1 MVHPQFEAV
10 NLISDPIHGYIELTK
25 RLTAEQSGRAGLPSE
40 EVAEADLLDTP
51 WVQRL
56 RRISQLQSARWVFPT
71 AEHSRFTHGLG
82 VMHEGGLWARALY
95 PTLREVLLAETLSK
109 GEASEDPIPSEA
121 LVVETVRVAGLLH
134 DVGHGPFA
142 HYFDEHILSAFPA
155 PAHPSRDPAKRLSHE
170 DLGQAIVERELAP
183 IIAGLRRTPA
193 LEAERAAFAEGE
205 AVEPRWISFLMSKPP
220 LADPTMPLWVR
231 RLQPLFSGI
240 FTVDNLDYVRRDA
253 YMTGVS
259 TGPVDAD
266 RLRRYAF
273 MSPRG
278 LALYEPGLGALE
290 QFLMS
295 RLFMYNTVYFHRTVR
310 AIDLD
315 LEEVF
320 APSIRAIHGD
330 GNPLDDLAAYA
341 ALEEYALLHQ
351 ASLWAAGRSLAPHPA
366 AGSGER
372 DAGGRPALA
381 GHPAAQPDLA
391 VDRRGAA
398 RLPLRRH
405 PGGCRGRAARL
416 SGCLRGCLRDRDGRA
431 GAAHPLRPCGSRRP
445 APEPAARSRQP
456 DHRQARRHAR
466 SRPPRRPVA
475 APAGGRRDGTR
486 LHAQRRL
493 TGPRLTT

>member
-1 MVHPQFEAV
+1 MP
-10 NLISDPIHGYIELTK
+10 
-25 RLTAEQSGRAGLPSE
+25 GLGCRPRTR
-40 EVAEADLLDTP
+40 AEADLLDTP

-95 PTLREVLLAETLSK
+95 PTLREVCRTLARAML
-109 GEASEDPIPSEA
+109 GALIPPRR

-142 HYFDEHILSAFPA
+142 HYFDEHVLSAFPA
-155 PAHPSRDPAKRLSHE
+155 PRHPSRDPAKRLSHE

-183 IIAGLRRTPA
+183 IIAGLRRAPA

-205 AVEPRWISFLMSKPP
+205 AIEPRWISFLISKPP

-330 GNPLDDLAAYA
+330 GNPLDDLAAYV

-351 ASLWAAGRSLAPHPA
+351 ASLWAAGRSLDPTPGARLRL
-366 AGSGER
+366 R
-372 DAGGRPALA
+372 DAGGRSALA

-391 VDRRGAA
+391 GDRRGAA
-398 RLPLRRH
+398 RLALRGH
-405 PGGCRGRAARL
+405 PRGCRGRAARL
-416 SGCLRGCLRDRDGRA
+416 SRGLRG
-431 GAAHPLRPCGSRRP
+431 
-445 APEPAARSRQP
+445 
-456 DHRQARRHAR
+456 
-466 SRPPRRPVA
+466 RPVA
-475 APAGGRRDGTR
+475 
-486 LHAQRRL
+486 
-493 TGPRLTT
+493 

>member
-1 MVHPQFEAV
+1 MAHPQFEAV

-25 RLTAEQSGRAGLPSE
+25 RLSPEQSRRAGLPLE
-40 EVAEADLLDTP
+40 DVAEADLLDTP

-95 PTLREVLLAETLSK
+95 PTLHEVLLADTL
-109 GEASEDPIPSEA
+109 GEGDASEDPSPSEA

-142 HYFDEHILSAFPA
+142 HYFDEHVLSGFPA

-183 IIAGLRRTPA
+183 IIAGLRRAPA

-205 AVEPRWISFLMSKPP
+205 TIDPRWISFLMSKPP
-220 LADPTMPLWVR
+220 IADPTMPLWVR

-330 GNPLDDLAAYA
+330 GNPLDDLAAYV
-341 ALEEYALLHQ
+341 ALDEYALLHQ
-351 ASLWAAGRSLAPHPA
+351 ASLWAAGRSLDPRPEP
-366 AGSGER
+366 GSGQVPPEVGRLWRGILLRNPTWRAIAEVRR
-372 DAGGRPALA
+372 DSRFGGTRADAQAELQAAADAQVALFAETDEADPDGRPTVRF
-381 GHPAAQPDLA
+381 DLA
-391 VDRRGAA
+391 EA
-398 RLPLRRH
+398 
-405 PGGCRGRAARL
+405 
-416 SGCLRGCLRDRDGRA
+416 DGRPQNPLH
-431 GAAHPLRPCGSRRP
+431 AHGSLI
-445 APEPAARSRQP
+445 
-456 DHRQARRHAR
+456 
-466 SRPPRRPVA
+466 VA
-475 APAGGRRDGTR
+475 RRDGTLDPALLDDLLQR
-486 LHAQRRL
+486 LPAVVV
-493 TGPRLTT
+493 TGRAYVRSPTTPTPG